1 MQNEYKLGALYNA
14 LPKPTDQDFA
24 EFKRLNPELG
34 SCTSIFNYFAVTSI
48 IIIFLVKHS
57 FDINTYKIAHLL
69 YVTLNDV
76 FLTSRWS

>member
-34 SCTSIFNYFAVTSI
+34 TCTSY
-48 IIIFLVKHS
+48 
-57 FDINTYKIAHLL
+57 Y
-69 YVTLNDV
+69 
-76 FLTSRWS
+76 